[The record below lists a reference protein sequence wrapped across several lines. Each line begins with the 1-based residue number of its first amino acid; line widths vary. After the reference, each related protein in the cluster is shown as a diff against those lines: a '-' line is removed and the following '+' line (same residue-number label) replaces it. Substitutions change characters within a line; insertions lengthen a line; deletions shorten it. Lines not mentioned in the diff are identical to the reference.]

1 MLYILKNE
9 SRDRLDDEYYNGVI
23 NDLIIIFE
31 ANIDKI
37 ELKDIEIANQ
47 STSFHIY
54 CIINLNF
61 IILKIIH

>member
-37 ELKDIEIANQ
+37 ELKDIESFQ
-47 STSFHIY
+47 SLLTK
-54 CIINLNF
+54 NLF
-61 IILKIIH
+61 CL